1 MPTVC
6 LPVLDRV
13 WRWVFKKA
21 PPAGLLI
28 HIDQFAMFGLGVA
41 AAKVMSAATQIVLGR
56 ILGPADYGQVTVVLI
71 LAGYFAIP
79 ISTGWGLAYT
89 RIVAGASETTS
100 VFQALKSLL
109 LLTLV
114 LAIGIGL
121 CLTAVSAPL
130 ARRLNLSLPI
140 MHMAIAL
147 SLGYAWWSLSKQIAQ
162 AFQKWSIYVM
172 IELIWAGLVLMAV
185 IIALM
190 VGRHSVQFICWAFL
204 VGYLVAG
211 FGAARFVFQAAGH
224 RISMYFLRRI
234 VSHGGFLLLN
244 ALIGMATFNI
254 DRLLIHHTL
263 GAEQVGI
270 YQAHFM
276 ATFGLIS
283 SLMTIIITYAFP
295 LFCRDD
301 SRQLQ
306 GQLKRISIIQYPITL
321 LISLGL
327 GAVVL
332 WLYQYPVSLALYLCL
347 SLFCAVQFHSQIKAW
362 YFAGQGTD
370 ATRRLLGAQILS
382 LCVNVAVLLILV
394 PHVGV
399 LSGGIALL
407 AAGCAMLG
415 YLYHLEKR

>member
-1 MPTVC
+1 
-6 LPVLDRV
+6 
-13 WRWVFKKA
+13 
-21 PPAGLLI
+21 
-28 HIDQFAMFGLGVA
+28 
-41 AAKVMSAATQIVLGR
+41 
-56 ILGPADYGQVTVVLI
+56 
-71 LAGYFAIP
+71 
-79 ISTGWGLAYT
+79 
-89 RIVAGASETTS
+89 
-100 VFQALKSLL
+100 
-109 LLTLV
+109 
-114 LAIGIGL
+114 
-121 CLTAVSAPL
+121 
-130 ARRLNLSLPI
+130 
-140 MHMAIAL
+140 
-147 SLGYAWWSLSKQIAQ
+147 
-162 AFQKWSIYVM
+162 
-172 IELIWAGLVLMAV
+172 
-185 IIALM
+185 
-190 VGRHSVQFICWAFL
+190 
-204 VGYLVAG
+204 
-211 FGAARFVFQAAGH
+211 
-224 RISMYFLRRI
+224 
-234 VSHGGFLLLN
+234 
-244 ALIGMATFNI
+244 
-254 DRLLIHHTL
+254 
-263 GAEQVGI
+263 
-270 YQAHFM
+270 
-276 ATFGLIS
+276 
-283 SLMTIIITYAFP
+283 MTIIITYAFP